1 MKKIAILGTVGVPAT
16 YGGFET
22 LAENLVR
29 YNYKHT
35 LPIQL
40 TVYCS
45 SCAYSK
51 PESEYLGAQLRYI
64 NLKANGVASILYD
77 MLSLFYAILQR
88 TEIIL
93 LLGVSGALALPIVRY
108 CSRAKIVTNI
118 DGLEWKR
125 AKWSRLASGFLKLSE
140 RLAVRYSHVVI
151 ADNAGIAEHVT
162 QAYGR
167 TCQVIAYGGDHTLS
181 EPAQPY
187 TETDLPPQY
196 ALALCR
202 IEPENNIAMILDAFA
217 SQTDLPLVFVGNWQH
232 SDYGRDLYQRFSQL
246 PNIYLLESIYDIGIL
261 RSLRNQASVYI
272 HGHSAGGTNPSL
284 VEMMHFGIPVL
295 AFDCIYNR
303 YSTDEKAAFF
313 DSAAQLKQLLN
324 QLPMLD
330 TDAMSTAL
338 KQIAQQRYTWEIVG
352 ESYFNLLLD
361 QNKSNT

>member
-1 MKKIAILGTVGVPAT
+1 MKKIAILGTVGIPAT

-22 LAENLVR
+22 LAENLAR
-29 YNYKHT
+29 YHHQHA

-45 SCAYSK
+45 GPAYSNH
-51 PESEYLGAQLRYI
+51 PAEYLGAQLHYI
-64 NLKANGVASILYD
+64 PLKANGVASILYD
-77 MLSLFYAILQR
+77 MLSLLAAIRQH
-88 TEIIL
+88 TEVIL
-93 LLGVSGALALPIVRY
+93 LLGVSGALALPLVRC
-108 CSRAKIVTNI
+108 CSRAKIITNI

-140 RLAVRYSHVVI
+140 RLAVRYSHVVV

-167 TCQVIAYGGDHTLS
+167 SCQVIAYGGDHTLS
-181 EPAQPY
+181 EPARPY
-187 TETDLPPQY
+187 TEAELPTQY

-217 SQTDLPLVFVGNWQH
+217 SQTTMPLVFVGNWKH
-232 SDYGRDLYQRFSQL
+232 SEYGRDLYQRFSTL
-246 PNIYLLESIYDIGIL
+246 PNIHLLESIYDVGIL
-261 RSLRNQASVYI
+261 RSLRSQATLYV

-303 YSTDEKAAFF
+303 YSTDGKAAFF
-313 DSAAQLKQLLN
+313 DSTAQLKQLLN
-324 QLPMLD
+324 QLPALD
-330 TDAMSTAL
+330 THAMGNAL
-338 KQIAQQRYTWEIVG
+338 KQIAQQRYTWDSVG
-352 ESYFNLLLD
+352 ESYFQLLLD
-361 QNKSNT
+361 QDTLTI